1 MYNVGERYL
10 KCFFKLK
17 NVTRIFLMQ
26 KGVHIDEYWLVTER
40 GLNTVSKTIT
50 SIRDANTQG
59 DSYVIL
65 FHTYAS

>member
-1 MYNVGERYL
+1 
-10 KCFFKLK
+10 
-17 NVTRIFLMQ
+17 MQ
-26 KGVHIDEYWLVTER
+26 KGVHIDEYWLVTDR

-50 SIRDANTQG
+50 SIRDANTLG